1 MTVGAVKS
9 KVPCGSHSHCNL
21 LLGNHTQYKAHTNI
35 LQGLFTLIF
44 FIKLSPN
51 FLHHQPLG
59 MANFRSCQICFGNYQ
74 HNAAQED
81 NAVSSSWLQAKLQ
94 IALKWF
100 QCHNCMAALLPI
112 THREIPK
119 APVTNTQKKVCPLC
133 YFKQVQ
139 LTSEDLLMCWA
150 RHMLKYFPE
159 LMPDTNLTHT
169 EPSALLPCP
178 PTLHHLLRCSELALI
193 RCSCNTGTMV
203 STRIMLRNIV
213 RSCSKCAHSPKHAWD
228 WSHSY
233 SLCFS
238 MLETKIRIS
247 SCVCQ
252 RWRFLP

>member
-1 MTVGAVKS
+1 MLSAAPGCRQSFKS
-9 KVPCGSHSHCNL
+9 LWSGSSATTAWL
-21 LLGNHTQYKAHTNI
+21 LCSQLHTEKSQRPQ
-35 LQGLFTLIF
+35 LQ
-44 FIKLSPN
+44 
-51 FLHHQPLG
+51 
-59 MANFRSCQICFGNYQ
+59 
-74 HNAAQED
+74 
-81 NAVSSSWLQAKLQ
+81 
-94 IALKWF
+94 
-100 QCHNCMAALLPI
+100 
-112 THREIPK
+112 TH
-119 APVTNTQKKVCPLC
+119 TQKKVCPLC

-159 LMPDTNLTHT
+159 LTPDTNLTHT

-252 RWRFLP
+252 RWHFLP